1 VRELIPRKS
10 TLDLVRITRGSRL
23 LFPVFREIGSRTWAD
38 RPAVE
43 IDRLVGRYLRRHG
56 MVSAMAGYRGYPA
69 GCSVSPNAVAVHG
82 VPAERRIVRGDLFTV
97 DVAARSGGWVTDAA
111 WTYLM
116 PGCSTAAGT
125 FYRTS
130 WRAFRELLTCLEAGM
145 SLYDLALVSQEIADR
160 AGLTVVPDFVG
171 HGIGRELHEPPVI
184 PFALQ
189 QAESGAATVTLRDG
203 MTINVEPVYSSGTKT
218 VEPGDDGWG
227 FRTTDGSLTAHFE
240 LTVLLTNDGVS
251 VLQFDG
257 CSPRELPAEPP
268 FGLLT
273 G

>member
-1 VRELIPRKS
+1 MSDPIPRKS

-23 LFPVFREIGSRTWAD
+23 LFPVFQEIGRREWND

-43 IDRLVGRYLRRHG
+43 IDRLVDRYLRRHG
-56 MVSAMAGYRGYPA
+56 LVSAMRGYRGYPA
-69 GCSVSPNAVAVHG
+69 CCSVSPNAVAVHG
-82 VPAERRIVRGDLFTV
+82 VPAERRIVRGDLFSV

-116 PGCSTAAGT
+116 PGCSLAAGE
-125 FYRTS
+125 FYRS
-130 WRAFRELLTCLEAGM
+130 CWSAFRDLLNRLVPGM
-145 SLYDLALVSQEIADR
+145 SLYDLAFAAQEIAER
-160 AGLTVVPDFVG
+160 AGLAIVPDFVG

-184 PFALQ
+184 PFSLQ
-189 QAESGAATVTLRDG
+189 RAESGAAAVRLSKG
-203 MTINVEPVYSSGTKT
+203 MTINVEPVFSNGAHA
-218 VEPGDDGWG
+218 VMPGDDGWG

-240 LTVLLTNDGVS
+240 LTLLLTDGGVS

-257 CSPRELPAEPP
+257 CRPRDLPPEPP
-268 FGLLT
+268 FGTLS